1 MPGSLR
7 TVNTPAA
14 QTKIVLQKIVQLLKA
29 TVLPFKIKDVLLKSS
44 PSFPDLCF
52 QHVCSCATFASD
64 GIIAS
69 QVQQG
74 RAAQGD
80 IKVMP

>member
-14 QTKIVLQKIVQLLKA
+14 QKSCFRKIVWLLKA
-29 TVLPFKIKDVLLKSS
+29 MVLPFKIKDMLLKSV
-44 PSFPDLCF
+44 PSSPDLCF
-52 QHVCSCATFASD
+52 QHVCNCTTFASD

-74 RAAQGD
+74 HSAQED
-80 IKVMP
+80 SKVMS

>member
-1 MPGSLR
+1 M
-7 TVNTPAA
+7 
-14 QTKIVLQKIVQLLKA
+14 
-29 TVLPFKIKDVLLKSS
+29 LLKSS

-52 QHVCSCATFASD
+52 QHVFSCATFASD

-74 RAAQGD
+74 HLAKGD
-80 IKVMP
+80 IKAMS